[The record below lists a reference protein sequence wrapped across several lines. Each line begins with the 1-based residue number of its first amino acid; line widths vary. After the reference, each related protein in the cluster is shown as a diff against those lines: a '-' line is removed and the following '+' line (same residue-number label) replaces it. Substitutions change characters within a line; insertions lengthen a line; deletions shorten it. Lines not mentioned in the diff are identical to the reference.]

1 MKNILGYLKKT
12 LIFCSTFILIFSF
25 SPFKAYSDEEFN
37 ISSSFKHTVTENNQV
52 ETVVDISIQANNN
65 SRVLSFFTI
74 TIPQEEIEPTVSIL
88 NSEKEVTTT
97 VYHKNNVT
105 DIAAVFTDLIISDTK
120 ATTLRI
126 SYTTDLESEGNKFV
140 FHSKLTDIDT
150 SSITILFPKDM
161 GEIVW
166 SSNTVS
172 KFSSQGNLY
181 KTEINNPSSS
191 DEILVLGDS
200 LVYNFSI
207 SRSLNNTLQESS
219 QTFDITLP
227 QDNSSQTLII
237 ASLDPLPDSSSRD
250 EEGNLTVSYTVEP
263 EEQID
268 VSISG
273 YILTMDSNTQI
284 EKPTNPLFIKQS
296 GFWKITDNQEI
307 TNINR
312 YIDRNWIDLPDN
324 FEGVDDLTSDSS
336 KESFYKGIYKYIVNR
351 LEVDTESSTVLQGGS
366 RDGASAVLEDVSKAD
381 ADDYADLCV
390 AVYRYYDIPARMVV
404 GFLTDVSGIT
414 DDGIFHSWCEY
425 YDEVEQ
431 SWISL
436 DPFLE
441 DYKGVDI
448 YHNSL
453 KDHIKIITRGKSSVS
468 PKLAFYSTNDFRAS
482 STSDEVTPSLNF
494 TAEILFEKVSTISK
508 YIKGSIVI
516 NNTGNI
522 PLTQFTILEENIPI
536 SEHIDLIS
544 NEAILLL
551 LPGESISIPF
561 NIPIEEIGSYN
572 TEIPVSVSM
581 EVSSESQF
589 SKESEII
596 SSLEVS
602 TPLWLNLLSY
612 SLVSLFFFVIVF
624 LIYFVYRRFR
634 K

>member
-1 MKNILGYLKKT
+1 M
-12 LIFCSTFILIFSF
+12 
-25 SPFKAYSDEEFN
+25 
-37 ISSSFKHTVTENNQV
+37 
-52 ETVVDISIQANNN
+52 
-65 SRVLSFFTI
+65 
-74 TIPQEEIEPTVSIL
+74 
-88 NSEKEVTTT
+88 
-97 VYHKNNVT
+97 
-105 DIAAVFTDLIISDTK
+105 
-120 ATTLRI
+120 
-126 SYTTDLESEGNKFV
+126 
-140 FHSKLTDIDT
+140 
-150 SSITILFPKDM
+150 
-161 GEIVW
+161 
-166 SSNTVS
+166 
-172 KFSSQGNLY
+172 
-181 KTEINNPSSS
+181 
-191 DEILVLGDS
+191 
-200 LVYNFSI
+200 
-207 SRSLNNTLQESS
+207 
-219 QTFDITLP
+219 
-227 QDNSSQTLII
+227 
-237 ASLDPLPDSSSRD
+237 
-250 EEGNLTVSYTVEP
+250 
-263 EEQID
+263 
-268 VSISG
+268 
-273 YILTMDSNTQI
+273 
-284 EKPTNPLFIKQS
+284 
-296 GFWKITDNQEI
+296 
-307 TNINR
+307 
-312 YIDRNWIDLPDN
+312 
-324 FEGVDDLTSDSS
+324 
-336 KESFYKGIYKYIVNR
+336 
-351 LEVDTESSTVLQGGS
+351 
-366 RDGASAVLEDVSKAD
+366 
-381 ADDYADLCV
+381 
-390 AVYRYYDIPARMVV
+390 
-404 GFLTDVSGIT
+404 
-414 DDGIFHSWCEY
+414 HSWCEY